1 MIDQTGYKLM
11 MTDIEYFLSC
21 REDHS
26 KLLDRLI
33 VYKYRALIKKA
44 HSLLNGVDDPLKRA
58 EIINFFFP
66 ESLIG
71 FNLVLDL
78 SRSDKE
84 ETRRI
89 TNLIKRESEILK
101 IKIREVKDD
110 DMYFEDE
117 YTLRCR
123 LSAYMDEDDLEAYI
137 RACTLTDED
146 IIKEEEAYQKTKKKK
161 KITNNNTRGIV
172 IDFNT
177 RERIK

>member
-1 MIDQTGYKLM
+1 MLDQTGYKLM

-21 REDHS
+21 REENS

-33 VYKYRALIKKA
+33 VYKYRTLIKKA
-44 HSLLNGVDDPLKRA
+44 HKLLNGVDDPLKQA

-71 FNLVLDL
+71 FQLVLDL
-78 SRSDKE
+78 GRSDKK

-101 IKIREVKDD
+101 LKIREVKDD

-117 YTLRCR
+117 YALRCR

-137 RACTLTDED
+137 RTCSLTDED
-146 IIKEEEAYQKTKKKK
+146 ILREEEAYQKIKKKK
-161 KITNNNTRGIV
+161 NIPNDTKGVI
-172 IDFNT
+172 IDFHT
-177 RERIK
+177 WERIK